1 MIAIKRLNE
10 HAAVFDF
17 SSEFLLVRLEH
28 TNLVR
33 LLGWCI
39 HEKERI
45 LVYELMHK
53 GGLHQFIFGMF
64 SYFFFLEQR
73 RRAACHFIKK
83 TEKPVGTGPSTKKNS
98 TSNRRQGNN

>member
-64 SYFFFLEQR
+64 SYFFFSRTTQESCLSF
-73 RRAACHFIKK
+73 H
-83 TEKPVGTGPSTKKNS
+83 
-98 TSNRRQGNN
+98 